1 MAKKS
6 ELGLTFIH
14 STNTRSCPASVRDE
28 RVLEDLKMLFNIN
41 FFRIYII
48 HEILV
53 SLEIT

>member
-14 STNTRSCPASVRDE
+14 STNTCSCPASVRHE

-41 FFRIYII
+41 LFRIYII